1 MLSAVEAFLPR
12 KQINYYCGR
21 DTSTA
26 LSMTVLFFSLFPM
39 PPTLTIDLNC
49 DMGESF
55 GAWTLGHDAALLPFI
70 TSANVACGFHA
81 GDPAVMRATVRA
93 ALAHGVAIGA
103 HPGLPDLVGFGR
115 RNMDI
120 SAAEAFDMTVYQL
133 GALQAIAK
141 AEGGALHHLKPH
153 GALYNMAAT
162 NAALA
167 EALAEAVYKVQPE
180 LVFYGLAGSEL
191 TKAGEKLG
199 LRTAHEVFADRTYQA
214 DGTLTPRRQPNA
226 LITDADAAIAQVL
239 RLVQHG
245 TVRSQQGP
253 EVAIRADTVCLHGD
267 GAHALEFAQRLHQEL
282 RAAGVTL
289 QAGAA
294 ASTK

>member
-1 MLSAVEAFLPR
+1 
-12 KQINYYCGR
+12 
-21 DTSTA
+21 
-26 LSMTVLFFSLFPM
+26 
-39 PPTLTIDLNC
+39 
-49 DMGESF
+49 MGESF

-93 ALAHGVAIGA
+93 ALAHNVAIGA

-120 SAAEAFDMTVYQL
+120 SAEEAFDMTVYQL
-133 GALQAIAK
+133 GALQAVVQ

-180 LVFYGLAGSEL
+180 LTLYGLAGSEL

-214 DGTLTPRRQPNA
+214 DGTLTPRRQPDA
-226 LITDADAAIAQVL
+226 LLTDAAAATAQVL
-239 RLVQHG
+239 RLVTEG
-245 TVRSQQGP
+245 RVRSQQGP
-253 EVAIRADTVCLHGD
+253 DVALRADTVCLHGD
-267 GAHALEFAQRLHQEL
+267 GAHALEFAQQLNRAL
-282 RAAGVTL
+282 RAAGVQL
-289 QAGAA
+289 AAGTTGRAQ
-294 ASTK
+294 